1 MGISLNPD
9 HLKRYKDIA
18 ALFFKYGRSDLV
30 KSAGLEDAILLDE
43 EEHSETAIAPNANE
57 LAEDLEAMG
66 PTFIKLG
73 QLLSTRADLI
83 PAPYLES
90 LARLQDDVEPI
101 SFDQIE
107 EVVTSE

>member
-57 LAEDLEAMG
+57 LAVKAMLAV
-66 PTFIKLG
+66 PQFTAEPSERHR
-73 QLLSTRADLI
+73 ST
-83 PAPYLES
+83 AP
-90 LARLQDDVEPI
+90 P
-101 SFDQIE
+101 
-107 EVVTSE
+107 SERPSS